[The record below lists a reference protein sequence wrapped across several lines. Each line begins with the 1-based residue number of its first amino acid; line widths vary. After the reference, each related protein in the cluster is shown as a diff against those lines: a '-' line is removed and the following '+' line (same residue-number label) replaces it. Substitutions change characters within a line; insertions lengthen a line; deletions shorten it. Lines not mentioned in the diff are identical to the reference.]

1 MPVAAGA
8 EISTTTREDCINID
22 HSPREQVSAIVGTAM
37 PRHDNS
43 LASNAMGTG
52 SLVFTVLAALAPL
65 TLIVAV
71 APLHFLKGGSS
82 VPGGFILAGGV
93 MALFAVGFM
102 SMNRYTQ
109 NAGAFYSVI
118 AKGLGKPLGA
128 GASLVAL
135 LAYNAL
141 QISTYGAFGL
151 YADEA
156 MQRYVGVVLPWWC
169 YAVAAV
175 MCVGWLG
182 FRGIDTSARVL
193 GCILVAEILVLVV
206 LAGSVIGAGVPN
218 GFPVVSYLP
227 ANVLRT
233 SNGAMYTLIFGAFM
247 GFESTTIFSEE
258 ARGGQRTI
266 RRATFIAVG
275 FIAIFYSIMT
285 AVVVAA
291 YGADGITAA
300 AERDTANLVVNL
312 FIRYTPPLIVEAMHV
327 LVLGSAFAALLALH
341 NVANRYFYAL
351 GRDGLLPASLAMT
364 HPRYRSPWH
373 AGLLQSLLALAV
385 IASTVLLRVD
395 PYLGLLLWGSALG
408 LIGII
413 FLWALCS
420 LAIVLYLRRME
431 DQSLWSSTVAPS
443 VAFVV
448 LAGIFALAL
457 SNVAFLTGATPL
469 VDRLLLGALSL
480 AFGIGIARSLQ
491 MRCLRPGL
499 YLKFAQGD
507 RP

>member
-1 MPVAAGA
+1 
-8 EISTTTREDCINID
+8 
-22 HSPREQVSAIVGTAM
+22 M
-37 PRHDNS
+37 PRHDTS

-65 TLIVAV
+65 TLMVAV

-82 VPGGFILAGGV
+82 VPGGFILAGSV

-102 SMNRYTQ
+102 AMSRYAL

-141 QISTYGAFGL
+141 QISTYGAFGV
-151 YADEA
+151 YAGEA
-156 MQRYVGVVLPWWC
+156 VERYIGVVMPWWS
-169 YAVAAV
+169 YAGVSLLF
-175 MCVGWLG
+175 VGWLG
-182 FRGIDTSARVL
+182 YRGIDTSARVL
-193 GCILVAEILVLVV
+193 GCILIAEILVLVV
-206 LAGSVIGAGVPN
+206 LAGSVIGAGVPE
-218 GFPVVSYLP
+218 GFPSESYLP
-227 ANVLRT
+227 SNVLRAG
-233 SNGAMYTLIFGAFM
+233 NGAMYTLIFGAFM

-258 ARGGQRTI
+258 ARGGLRTV

-275 FIAIFYSIMT
+275 FIAVFYSIMT

-291 YGADGITAA
+291 YGASHIAAA
-300 AERDTANLVVNL
+300 AEQDPANLVINL

-351 GRDGLLPASLAMT
+351 GRDGLLFPLLAKT
-364 HPRYRSPWH
+364 HPRHRSPWH
-373 AGLLQSLLALAV
+373 AGLLQSLLGLST
-385 IASTVLLRVD
+385 IASTVLLGVD

-413 FLWALCS
+413 FLWAMCS
-420 LAIVLYLRRME
+420 LSILLYLRRMD
-431 DQSLWSSTVAPS
+431 DQSWWSSTVAPA

-448 LAGIFALAL
+448 LTGVFTLALA
-457 SNVAFLTGATPL
+457 NVAFLTGATPV
-469 VDRLLLGALSL
+469 VDRLILGALLL
-480 AFGIGIARSLQ
+480 AFGIGFARSLH
-491 MRCLRPGL
+491 LRRWRPDL
-499 YLKFAQGD
+499 YSKFAQGD
-507 RP
+507 RS